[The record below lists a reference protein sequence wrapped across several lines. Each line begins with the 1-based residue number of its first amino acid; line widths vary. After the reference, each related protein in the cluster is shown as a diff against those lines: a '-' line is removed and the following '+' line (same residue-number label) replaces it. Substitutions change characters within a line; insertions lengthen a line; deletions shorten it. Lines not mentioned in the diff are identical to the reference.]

1 MLHIALDHPRV
12 VSSRDIFD
20 DTRQVRRGEEADRR
34 PERRIEHAQLS
45 TYPTHRRGMLPR
57 CASSATTDIDVE
69 FAAREYARDGNE
81 ANRVPRP
88 GPCGHESP
96 GLSPQ
101 GGVPSSHA
109 SRIERNV
116 RGILERGGSLPLVFP
131 RYELGFSYG
140 PRDDDDVGRRS
151 YASGEEDGSDDASG
165 YVPRLRAG
173 HRMPHVLVQWNG
185 DDSGPGGAKTRRNSS
200 DDACYFSLTE
210 ISSALRDANPMP
222 SPLFPLLAVGP
233 TFDASLP
240 LIDGLVSSVAKTWNV
255 PIVLVRVLPKKRHD
269 DACSNVASVIDA
281 RCAPAELL
289 RREQALS
296 GDDMEHGNEDHRN
309 EEAVN
314 ALILIRPD
322 GHIANV
328 AWIRHE
334 TENGEVESTR
344 IRGAIERGL
353 ESALGTR
360 VLFIGDER

>member
-1 MLHIALDHPRV
+1 
-12 VSSRDIFD
+12 
-20 DTRQVRRGEEADRR
+20 
-34 PERRIEHAQLS
+34 
-45 TYPTHRRGMLPR
+45 MLPR